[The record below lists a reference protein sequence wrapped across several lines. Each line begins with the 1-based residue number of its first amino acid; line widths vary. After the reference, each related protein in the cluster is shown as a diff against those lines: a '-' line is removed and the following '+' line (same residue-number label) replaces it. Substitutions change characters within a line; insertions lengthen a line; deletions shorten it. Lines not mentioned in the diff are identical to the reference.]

1 MIMALCL
8 LAAILPESIGP
19 YVSLMIAGFSIAV
32 FGHLSRSRWLIAL
45 GIILVFLAA
54 AAFPLA
60 LNVFSDRPEPPGQQV
75 PQPY

>member
-1 MIMALCL
+1 MQV
-8 LAAILPESIGP
+8 AAILPETVGP
-19 YVSLMIAGFSIAV
+19 YVSLMVAGFVIAV

-54 AAFPLA
+54 TAFPLA
-60 LNVFSDRPEPPGQQV
+60 LNVFSDKPEAPGPQV

>member
-1 MIMALCL
+1 MQV
-8 LAAILPESIGP
+8 AAILPETVGP
-19 YVSLMIAGFSIAV
+19 YVSLMVAGFVIAV

-54 AAFPLA
+54 TAFPLA
-60 LNVFSDRPEPPGQQV
+60 LNVFSDKPEAPGPQL

>member
-1 MIMALCL
+1 VST
-8 LAAILPESIGP
+8 AAILPESIGP

-32 FGHLSRSRWLIAL
+32 FGHLTRSRWLIAL

-60 LNVFSDRPEPPGQQV
+60 LNVLSDKPEAPG
-75 PQPY
+75 PRLPDPY

>member
-1 MIMALCL
+1 MST
-8 LAAILPESIGP
+8 AAILPESIGP

-32 FGHLSRSRWLIAL
+32 FGHLTRSRWLIAL

-60 LNVFSDRPEPPGQQV
+60 LNVFSDKPEPPGPQV

>member
-1 MIMALCL
+1 MQIAG
-8 LAAILPESIGP
+8 ILPESIGP
-19 YVSLMIAGFSIAV
+19 YVSLMMAGFLIAV
-32 FGHLSRSRWLIAL
+32 LGHLSRSRWLIAL

-60 LNVFSDRPEPPGQQV
+60 LNVFSDKPEPPGPL